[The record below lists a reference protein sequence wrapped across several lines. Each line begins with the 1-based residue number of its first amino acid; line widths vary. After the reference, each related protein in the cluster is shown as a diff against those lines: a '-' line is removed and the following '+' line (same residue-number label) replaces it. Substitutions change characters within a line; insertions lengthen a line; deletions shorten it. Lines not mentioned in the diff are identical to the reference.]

1 MSLKYNLMVVALL
14 LIFATTGSCY

>member
-14 LIFATTGSCY
+14 LISATTGSCY